1 MYHPIGENMMFGFGP
16 FMALF
21 GAGFAVF
28 VLVLIL
34 WELLWK
40 GLALW
45 HAARS
50 GQWIWFIV
58 FLIVNTAGILEIVY
72 LIWFRGDR
80 NSANLFPFGETPV
93 PVRSESPIT
102 VVEEVVVVETSSDDS
117 SAA

>member
-1 MYHPIGENMMFGFGP
+1 MYHPIDAGMFGFGQ
-16 FMALF
+16 FGALF

-28 VLVLIL
+28 LLVALI
-34 WELLWK
+34 WTLLWK

-50 GQWIWFIV
+50 GQWVWFIV

-72 LIWFRGDR
+72 LIWFRGDK
-80 NSANLFPFGETPV
+80 NSENLFPFGAAPQPVTPAT
-93 PVRSESPIT
+93 T

-117 SAA
+117 AAA

>member
-1 MYHPIGENMMFGFGP
+1 MYHPLGENMMFGFGP
-16 FMALF
+16 FGALF
-21 GAGFAVF
+21 GASFALV
-28 VLVLIL
+28 VLILIL

-50 GQWIWFIV
+50 GQWVWFIV

-72 LIWFRGDR
+72 LIWFRGDK
-80 NSANLFPFGETPV
+80 NSANLFPFGDITPAR
-93 PVRSESPIT
+93 PSTT
-102 VVEEVVVVETSSDDS
+102 VIEEVIVVETSSDDS

>member
-50 GQWIWFIV
+50 GQWVWFIV

-72 LIWFRGDR
+72 LIWFRGDKG
-80 NSANLFPFGETPV
+80 SADLFPFGSIAP
-93 PVRSESPIT
+93 PARPST
-102 VVEEVVVVETSSDDS
+102 VIEEVIVVETSSDDS